1 MPVCLPAC
9 MFVSLSTCRSVC
21 LPTYLPA
28 CPPACLSL
36 SFCLSLCLSACLYVC
51 LPACLP
57 VCLTACLSVCHS
69 LTHSLARLSACVS
82 WSLILDRFVVLSI
95 SVRTGLQRFKPLD
108 QNAPALG
115 RTMPDNTSLSSLS
128 VGGVPR
134 QKFLLI
140 TIMDK
145 DVSLIFFQK
154 LLFFFGVTK
163 TVIA

>member
-1 MPVCLPAC
+1 MYVCLS
-9 MFVSLSTCRSVC
+9 VYLSVC
-21 LPTYLPA
+21 VLAYLPA
-28 CPPACLSL
+28 R
-36 SFCLSLCLSACLYVC
+36 

-57 VCLTACLSVCHS
+57 VSVFLPLSMFVFLSLCLPACLLACLSDCLSLCLS